1 MTLSDAAT
9 HAGLGLPV
17 QKGTPHRLLKRLV
30 AKLSW
35 FFLHHQVAFNNDV
48 LDTLDR
54 QVLGDAGLVGRLDAQ
69 AARMDA
75 MSVVLDTLGRDVWA
89 AMAALTERLDS
100 QDAELWAAVTAQAG
114 ALDAR
119 VADMAADLWSAVAT
133 QSTRVDA
140 HSAELWSAIG
150 GQTEQIETQGE
161 DLWEAVHKLWAA
173 VNDGRELLDQE
184 QVALKIHVDLMQRQA
199 FARHHEGIGQLR
211 TELAGMSLLF
221 AEVEKHFL
229 KVQEQ
234 FSEVHSRLQAL
245 PVETS
250 LQIAEIYDRLE
261 ASAADARRR
270 QGTVNAFLDRL
281 RRTLPEPPTPEDLEE
296 LPDAMSSIYPDF
308 EDVFRGPSIGVT
320 ELVKEY
326 LPDVLALDRHGPVV
340 DLGSGRGEWLEVLQ
354 TCRRGRLWG

>member
-1 MTLSDAAT
+1 MGSRNSP
-9 HAGLGLPV
+9 G
-17 QKGTPHRLLKRLV
+17 
-30 AKLSW
+30 
-35 FFLHHQVAFNNDV
+35 
-48 LDTLDR
+48 
-54 QVLGDAGLVGRLDAQ
+54 GRLP
-69 AARMDA
+69 
-75 MSVVLDTLGRDVWA
+75 
-89 AMAALTERLDS
+89 
-100 QDAELWAAVTAQAG
+100 
-114 ALDAR
+114 DAR

-161 DLWEAVHKLWAA
+161 DLWEAVHKLWGA
-173 VNDGRELLDQE
+173 VNDGRELLDRE

-270 QGTVNAFLDRL
+270 QGTVNVFLDRL

-296 LPDAMSSIYPDF
+296 LPDAMSSIYADF

-340 DLGSGRGEWLEVLQ
+340 DLGSGRGEWLEVLHSMQ
-354 TCRRGRLWG
+354 AWTPMGLT